1 MSSPANMMI
10 SSLRIH
16 SELDFTTK
24 IQEFSIDF
32 IPRFSENT
40 HTHPH
45 THTLMAQP
53 TVVSGNITPIIQVIM
68 T

>member
-32 IPRFSENT
+32 IPRFSEA
-40 HTHPH
+40 H
-45 THTLMAQP
+45 THTLMAQL
-53 TVVSGNITPIIQVIM
+53 TVVNGNITPIIQVIM